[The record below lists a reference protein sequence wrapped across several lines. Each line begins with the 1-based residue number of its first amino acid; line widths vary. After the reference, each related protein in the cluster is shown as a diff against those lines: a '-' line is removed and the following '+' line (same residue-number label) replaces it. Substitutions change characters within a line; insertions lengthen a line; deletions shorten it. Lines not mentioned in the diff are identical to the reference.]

1 MNKLIDKA
9 YIEMAYSLALK
20 AKGWTSPNPYV
31 GAVIVKKGVLI
42 GFGYHKGPG
51 QPHAEIVA
59 LQKAGP
65 STHRSTIYLTLEP
78 CIHWG
83 RTPPCIEA
91 LLKCKPKRVVI
102 SASDPNPLVHN
113 KGIRALKKTGID
125 VSVGL
130 LKEKNEIINEAYIK
144 YITKKIPFISLKAAL
159 SLDGKMATKTFSS
172 QWISSSRTRE
182 YTQLLRGEHDAI
194 MIGVQ
199 TLLRDDPTLTLRHP
213 NWRGKKQMRI
223 ILDSNLR
230 IPVNSRILN
239 TTSEGKIIVFTKKPP
254 TSPKAAILNKRGV
267 DVISLSLPGS
277 GTGIS
282 LKRVLSWLGQH
293 EISSVLVEGGGRLH
307 TSFLDQRLVDKV
319 FISLSPKLIGG
330 KKAPTLFQG
339 MGVKSVKDA
348 LQLNKVRTYQIENDI
363 ILEGY
368 L

>member
-1 MNKLIDKA
+1 MNKLRDIA
-9 YIEMAYSLALK
+9 YLEMAYSLAQK

-31 GAVIVKKGVLI
+31 GAVIVKNGAII

-59 LQKAGP
+59 LQKAG
-65 STHRSTIYLTLEP
+65 SSSHHSTIYLTLEP

-83 RTPPCIEA
+83 RTPPCIEV
-91 LLKCKPKRVVI
+91 LLKNKPKRVVI

-113 KGIRALKKTGID
+113 NGIRILKKTGID

-130 LKEKNEIINEAYIK
+130 LQKKNEIINEAYIK
-144 YITKKIPFISLKAAL
+144 YITKRIPFVSLKAAL

-172 QWISSSRTRE
+172 QWISSPQTRE

-199 TLLRDDPTLTLRHP
+199 TLLMDNPKLTLRHP
-213 NWRGKKQMRI
+213 NWRGKKQKRI

-230 IPVNSRILN
+230 IPTNSQILN
-239 TTSEGKIIVFTKKPP
+239 TTSKGKIIVFTKKPQ
-254 TSPKAAILNKRGV
+254 TSPKVAILNKKGV
-267 DVISLSLPGS
+267 EVISLSGS
-277 GTGIS
+277 STSIS
-282 LKRVLSWLGQH
+282 LKNVLTWLGRH
-293 EISSVLVEGGGRLH
+293 EVSSVLIEGGGRLH

-330 KKAPTLFQG
+330 EKAPALFQG
-339 MGVKSVKDA
+339 IGVKSVKNA
-348 LQLNKVRTYQIENDI
+348 LQLRKVHTYQIENDI

-368 L
+368 F

>member
-1 MNKLIDKA
+1 MNKLRDKA

-31 GAVIVKKGVLI
+31 GAVIVKNSVLLGV
-42 GFGYHKGPG
+42 GYHKGPG

-65 STHRSTIYLTLEP
+65 ATRQSTIYLTLEP

-113 KGIRALKKTGID
+113 KGIRALKKSGID

-130 LKEKNEIINEAYIK
+130 LQEKNEIINEAYIK

-172 QWISSSRTRE
+172 QWISSPRTRE

-199 TLLRDDPTLTLRHP
+199 TLLEDDPTLTLRHP
-213 NWRGKKQMRI
+213 DWRGKKQMRI

-230 IPVNSRILN
+230 IPANSRILN

-254 TSPKAAILNKRGV
+254 ASPKAAILNKRGV
-267 DVISLSLPGS
+267 EVISLPGS

-307 TSFLDQRLVDKV
+307 TSFLDQRLADKV

-330 KKAPTLFQG
+330 KKAPTLFLG
-339 MGVKSVKDA
+339 MGVKSVKEA
-348 LQLNKVRTYQIENDI
+348 LQINKVRTFQIENDI

>member
-1 MNKLIDKA
+1 MNKLRDIA
-9 YIEMAYSLALK
+9 YLEMAYSLAQK

-31 GAVIVKKGVLI
+31 GAVIVKNGAII

-65 STHRSTIYLTLEP
+65 SAHYSTIYLTLEP

-83 RTPPCIEA
+83 RTPPCIEV

-113 KGIRALKKTGID
+113 NGIRALKNNGID
-125 VSVGL
+125 VTVGL
-130 LKEKNEIINEAYIK
+130 LQKKNEIINEAYIK
-144 YITKKIPFISLKAAL
+144 YITKKIPFVSLKAAL

-172 QWISSSRTRE
+172 RWISSFQTRE

-199 TLLRDDPTLTLRHP
+199 TLLMDNPKLTLRHP
-213 NWRGKKQMRI
+213 SWKGKKQMRI

-230 IPVNSRILN
+230 IPTNSEILN
-239 TTSEGKIIVFTKKPP
+239 TISKGKIIVFTKKPQ
-254 TSPKAAILNKRGV
+254 TSPKVAILNKRGV
-267 DVISLSLPGS
+267 EVISLSGS
-277 GTGIS
+277 STSIS
-282 LKRVLSWLGQH
+282 LKRVLAWLGKH
-293 EISSVLVEGGGRLH
+293 EISSVLVEGGGHLH
-307 TSFLDQRLVDKV
+307 TSFLDQKLVDKV
-319 FISLSPKLIGG
+319 FISFSPKFIGG
-330 KKAPTLFQG
+330 EKAPALFRG
-339 MGVKSVKDA
+339 IGVKSVKNA
-348 LQLNKVRTYQIENDI
+348 LQLRKVHTYQIENDI

-368 L
+368 F